1 MKCRLKYCLF
11 TFITFYTAAAFPQ
24 DGDRFIADSLKML
37 SAVRT
42 VECDLLIDTVANSK
56 EYSARGSY
64 QEQVLPNTAGN
75 AFLRSMYRLEIYFS
89 MALSAARDADP
100 NRMTLVCHP
109 SEDREKN
116 RIERYTSVEGV
127 KTFSTI
133 DLGKLEEKLRNAGHT
148 AQNNTE
154 NSMVFAQ
161 ISEVRYLGG
170 LAGMMRQIARTYEF
184 DAPVQEILP
193 GEEKVPVLKLTGS
206 IRHTLHK
213 ELLPRFGGLNKKGQY
228 PAGYPSDI
236 EISLGRHNDF
246 PYKIRYL
253 RRQAEGSDKKELLLQ
268 ETFSNVKVN
277 AAPIPV
283 SVFDPLNVPAEVF
296 QVKDETENFLRSLG
310 LPQ

>member
-1 MKCRLKYCLF
+1 
-11 TFITFYTAAAFPQ
+11 
-24 DGDRFIADSLKML
+24 
-37 SAVRT
+37 
-42 VECDLLIDTVANSK
+42 
-56 EYSARGSY
+56 
-64 QEQVLPNTAGN
+64 
-75 AFLRSMYRLEIYFS
+75 MYRLEIYFS

-184 DAPVQEILP
+184 DAPVRKFCR
-193 GEEKVPVLKLTGS
+193 EK
-206 IRHTLHK
+206 
-213 ELLPRFGGLNKKGQY
+213 KK
-228 PAGYPSDI
+228 
-236 EISLGRHNDF
+236 F
-246 PYKIRYL
+246 
-253 RRQAEGSDKKELLLQ
+253 
-268 ETFSNVKVN
+268 
-277 AAPIPV
+277 
-283 SVFDPLNVPAEVF
+283 
-296 QVKDETENFLRSLG
+296 RS
-310 LPQ
+310 